1 MGIDPISC
9 IEPEVPRVTAVGIIV
24 AMRMEAGCITPL
36 RLSFNQRTDLG
47 NGAAVWLCGVGAEAA
62 GAAATGL
69 KKAGA
74 AALMSFGFA
83 GALHAGLNPGALVL
97 PESIHTGG
105 CLLPVD
111 LNWRARLLRCL
122 PDQLNVAG
130 GILAASS
137 EVLTS
142 PSAKRNLAEATGANA
157 VDMESGAVA
166 EVATNA
172 GLPFMVVRAISDP
185 LDFSPPRVLLE
196 AVRPDG
202 SPHLRRLLGLLLKR
216 ALTLGTLL
224 RLASDARA
232 ARSTLSTVVRYADAE
247 MRAVHS
253 PAPSLGEYVA
263 RRQAI
268 GSDRS

>member
-9 IEPEVPRVTAVGIIV
+9 IEPEVPRVTGAGIIV
-24 AMRMEAGCITPL
+24 AMRVEARCITPL
-36 RLSFNQRTDLG
+36 RLFFNQRTDLG

-69 KKAGA
+69 KNAGA

-83 GALHAGLNPGALVL
+83 GALHSGLNSGALML

-111 LNWRARLLRCL
+111 LNWRTRLQRCL

-137 EVLTS
+137 KVLTS
-142 PSAKRNLAEATGANA
+142 TSAKRDLAELTGANA

-172 GLPFMVVRAISDP
+172 GLPFMAVRAISDP

-202 SPHLRRLLGLLLKR
+202 SPHLGRLLGLLLKR
-216 ALTLGTLL
+216 SLTLGTLL

-253 PAPSLGEYVA
+253 PEPSLGGYIA
-263 RRQAI
+263 K
-268 GSDRS
+268 